1 MTLISQDGTRWF
13 PSELWAFM
21 PVPYSDLDDV
31 EPEIKEKFKCENL
44 WWAIIALSPHGDAYV
59 LGGYDTY
66 EKANKQLN
74 DIRKLAAKG
83 VKHVQLNES
92 YELDEED
99 KFNADKALRRILL
112 F

>member
-1 MTLISQDGTRWF
+1 MVVISQDGLKFF
-13 PSELWAFM
+13 PLEHWALM
-21 PVPYSDLDDV
+21 PVPYSELDDV
-31 EPEIKEKFKCENL
+31 EPDMAEKFKRENL
-44 WWAIIALSPHGDAYV
+44 WWAIVALSIYGDAYV
-59 LGGYDTY
+59 LGGYDTR
-66 EKANKQLN
+66 EKCEKQLH

-99 KFNADKALRRILL
+99 KFDAEKALRRVLL